1 VARDTSS
8 KRTAYRVQSRCNR
21 EAADRGG
28 SFESLYCIPW
38 ECTDESAELRPMSRP
53 LLKPRCVP
61 NRPRVVSI
69 LESVSETPSTRS
81 LSFRDDLTSG
91 AGPGQF
97 GMVWAPG
104 VDEVPMSLLP
114 RGKDNVVTITV
125 KKRGKGTAALLG
137 KKVGDLIGIRG
148 PYGKGFTFA
157 GAKRVLMIAG
167 GTGAIPLLALLRR
180 LAATRTES
188 SFILGARTSQELL
201 FRNEVELLSKRTGG
215 IVSITTEDGS
225 AGTKGLATDETPRIL
240 RSRPFDRVYTCGP
253 EVMMKTVVDLAYE
266 ARISVEAGL
275 ERIFKC
281 GSGICG
287 SCCLGSF
294 LVCKDG
300 PVFGGDILKGLR
312 EFGESTRDASGR
324 PVAVGSS

>member
-1 VARDTSS
+1 
-8 KRTAYRVQSRCNR
+8 
-21 EAADRGG
+21 
-28 SFESLYCIPW
+28 
-38 ECTDESAELRPMSRP
+38 
-53 LLKPRCVP
+53 LKLGYVL
-61 NRPRVVSI
+61 NRPRVVPI
-69 LESVSETPSTRS
+69 LESISETPSTMS

-91 AGPGQF
+91 AEPGQF

-114 RGKDNVVTITV
+114 RGKDSFVTITV
-125 KKRGKGTAALLG
+125 KERGIGTSALLR

-148 PYGKGFTFA
+148 PYGRGFTCV
-157 GAKRVLMIAG
+157 GVKRVLMIAG

-180 LAATRTES
+180 LAATGTEC
-188 SFILGARTSQELL
+188 SFILGAHTSQELL
-201 FRNEVELLSKRTGG
+201 FKNEVELLSKGTGG

-253 EVMMKTVVDLAYE
+253 EVMMKSVVDLAAE
-266 ARISVEAGL
+266 ARISAEAGL

-287 SCCLGSF
+287 SCCIGPF

-300 PVFGGDILKGLR
+300 PVFNGDVLKGLV
-312 EFGESTRDASGR
+312 EFGKSTRDASGT